1 VVWEEWAEWEAW
13 AAWECPP
20 AQERTKETN
29 KKNEVTVGPAK
40 LTRFE
45 RARIVGARALQIA
58 MGAPILVEVQKSC
71 GGPIDIALL
80 ELDSG
85 ILPMTIR
92 RTLPNGIC
100 QDIPLKW
107 LQQA

>member
-1 VVWEEWAEWEAW
+1 VEWEAW
-13 AAWECPP
+13 ECPLE
-20 AQERTKETN
+20 QERIRATKEEN
-29 KKNEVTVGPAK
+29 RVSVGPEK

-58 MGAPILVEVQKSC
+58 LGAPIIIEVQEAR

-85 ILPMTIR
+85 ILPITIR
-92 RTLPNGIC
+92 RTLPNGTY

-107 LQQA
+107 LTEA